1 MSSRKTALIV
11 AIAVLGI
18 AILGLVGWLVWNT
31 SKDTNRVSE
40 ITTFEQCKVA
50 EGSKLLETFPEQCV
64 TVDGRTFV
72 GQNVQ
77 TDN

>member
-1 MSSRKTALIV
+1 V

-18 AILGLVGWLVWNT
+18 AILGLVGWLVWNA
-31 SKDTNRVSE
+31 SKDTDQASE
-40 ITTFEQCKVA
+40 ITTFEQCRMA

-64 TVDGRTFV
+64 TADGRTFI